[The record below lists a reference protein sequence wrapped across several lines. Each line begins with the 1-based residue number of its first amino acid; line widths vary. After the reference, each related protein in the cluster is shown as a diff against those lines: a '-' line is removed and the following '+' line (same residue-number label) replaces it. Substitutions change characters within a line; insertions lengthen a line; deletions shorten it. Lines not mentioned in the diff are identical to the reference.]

1 MALSLA
7 RGVIVA
13 ILGLIAYGLY
23 THPPFES
30 VRRGEVLA
38 RTDALDGSV
47 SVYTSGT
54 VLVLPGIHQV
64 RRYSIR
70 DQVYRPEESASATGP
85 APFQSI
91 EGLSIGVDL
100 AVRWTVDRARLAQMS
115 KEFPDDISADLVAPA
130 VQGIVYP
137 TFARYSVR
145 EIFSQRRT
153 QIRDELIAELK
164 PKFTAMGLVLREVE
178 MGKVDLP
185 PDYRAGMEKLLS
197 EELETEKIHYTL
209 QLKEAQVKQQQ
220 LEAEADKVRRQTAAE
235 AAGQEQVIAARAQEE
250 TMKHILPFKQKQ
262 IEQRQLEAEADKVAR
277 IRTAEG
283 AAEARRI
290 EAKGEADSRQKL
302 ADAEAYRLDLVGK
315 ANAGQMER
323 EGALVARYPLL
334 IQKTLADK
342 LSDKVQVIIAPL
354 PAAGKFIGSSLIG
367 DQSSP
372 NSVDDAAALASV
384 STAPRQ
390 EPPGDARARGI
401 ARHRGPGPRRVARS
415 AAHECYRTHAAMAG
429 RCARGSR
436 RTGRIPEGLRLS
448 SRAGRILAGG
458 CGPAGRSL
466 RERRFRASRRAALP
480 ARKPGIR
487 GARH

>member
-1 MALSLA
+1 MSGRLDNLFEFI
-7 RGVIVA
+7 RR
-13 ILGLIAYGLY
+13 GLIEPLRQLGGVMVAALPSLTTGLWRFRWRVVITAVLILMVYGLCA
-23 THPPFES
+23 HPPFES

-47 SVYTSGT
+47 SIYTAGT

-64 RRYSIR
+64 RRYSLR
-70 DQVYRPEESASATGP
+70 DQVYRPTGNASATGQ
-85 APFQSI
+85 APFQSV

-100 AVRWTVDRARLAQMS
+100 AIRWTVDRARLAQMS
-115 KEFPDDISADLVAPA
+115 REFPDDISADLVAPA

-153 QIRDELIAELK
+153 EIQRELMVELK
-164 PKFTAMGLVLREVE
+164 PKFTAMGLVLRAVD

-262 IEQRQLEAEADKVAR
+262 IEQRQLEAEAEKVAR

-315 ANAGQMER
+315 ASAGQMER

-354 PAAGKFIGSSLIG
+354 PAAGKFIGSSLLG
-367 DQSSP
+367 DQSP
-372 NSVDDAAALASV
+372 VNSVYDAATPVASQV
-384 STAPRQ
+384 RDPR
-390 EPPGDARARGI
+390 
-401 ARHRGPGPRRVARS
+401 
-415 AAHECYRTHAAMAG
+415 
-429 RCARGSR
+429 
-436 RTGRIPEGLRLS
+436 
-448 SRAGRILAGG
+448 
-458 CGPAGRSL
+458 
-466 RERRFRASRRAALP
+466 
-480 ARKPGIR
+480 
-487 GARH
+487 

>member
-1 MALSLA
+1 MSGRLDALFEFVRRGLMEPLGRLGRLVFAALRSLTTGLW
-7 RGVIVA
+7 RFGWRVVITAVVV
-13 ILGLIAYGLY
+13 LIVYGLW
-23 THPPFES
+23 THPPFDS

-38 RTDALDGSV
+38 RSDTFDGSV

-70 DQVYRPEESASATGP
+70 DQIYRPTESASATGP
-85 APFQSI
+85 APFQSV

-130 VQGIVYP
+130 VRGVVYP

-153 QIRDELIAELK
+153 KIQQELIAELK
-164 PKFTAMGLVLREVE
+164 PKFTAMGLVLREVD

-197 EELETEKIHYTL
+197 EELETEKVHYTL

-235 AAGQEQVIAARAQEE
+235 AAGQEQVIAAHAQEE

-262 IEQRQLEAEADKVAR
+262 IEQRQLEAEAEKVAR

-315 ANAGQMER
+315 ASAGQMER

-334 IQKTLADK
+334 IQKALADK

-354 PAAGKFIGSSLIG
+354 PAAGKFIGSSLFG
-367 DQSSP
+367 DQSLVNP
-372 NSVDDAAALASV
+372 VDDAAATVTSQV
-384 STAPRQ
+384 
-390 EPPGDARARGI
+390 
-401 ARHRGPGPRRVARS
+401 
-415 AAHECYRTHAAMAG
+415 
-429 RCARGSR
+429 RGSR
-436 RTGRIPEGLRLS
+436 
-448 SRAGRILAGG
+448 
-458 CGPAGRSL
+458 
-466 RERRFRASRRAALP
+466 
-480 ARKPGIR
+480 
-487 GARH
+487 

>member
-1 MALSLA
+1 MSGRLDALFEFVQRALIELVAALRSLA
-7 RGVIVA
+7 AGFLRFRWRVA
-13 ILGLIAYGLY
+13 TTAVLVLIAYGLY
-23 THPPFES
+23 IHPPFAS

-47 SVYTSGT
+47 SVYTAGT
-54 VLVLPGIHQV
+54 VIVLPGIHQV

-70 DQVYRPEESASATGP
+70 DQVYRPTESTRATGP
-85 APFQSI
+85 APFQSV

-100 AVRWTVDRARLAQMS
+100 AVRWTVDLTRLSQMT

-153 QIRDELIAELK
+153 QIQRELIAELK
-164 PKFTAMGLVLREVE
+164 PKFTAMGLVLRTVD

-235 AAGQEQVIAARAQEE
+235 AAGQEQVIAAHAQEE

-262 IEQRQLEAEADKVAR
+262 IEQRQLEAEAEKVAR

-323 EGALVARYPLL
+323 EGALVTRYPLL

-354 PAAGKFIGSSLIG
+354 PAAGKFIGSSLLG
-367 DQSSP
+367 EQSP
-372 NSVDDAAALASV
+372 VNPVEDAMVPVIS
-384 STAPRQ
+384 
-390 EPPGDARARGI
+390 
-401 ARHRGPGPRRVARS
+401 HVA
-415 AAHECYRTHAAMAG
+415 
-429 RCARGSR
+429 GSR
-436 RTGRIPEGLRLS
+436 
-448 SRAGRILAGG
+448 
-458 CGPAGRSL
+458 
-466 RERRFRASRRAALP
+466 
-480 ARKPGIR
+480 
-487 GARH
+487 

>member
-1 MALSLA
+1 MSGRLDAFFEFVRRGIIEPLGRLGGLLAAALRSLTTGLW
-7 RGVIVA
+7 RFRWRVSMTA
-13 ILGLIAYGLY
+13 ILVLIVYGLC
-23 THPPFES
+23 THPPFAS

-38 RTDALDGSV
+38 RTGALDGSV
-47 SVYTSGT
+47 SVYTTGT

-70 DQVYRPEESASATGP
+70 DQVYRPTGSASATGP
-85 APFQSI
+85 APFQSV

-100 AVRWTVDRARLAQMS
+100 AVRWTVDLARLPQMT

-153 QIRDELIAELK
+153 EIKQELIAELK
-164 PKFTAMGLVLREVE
+164 PKFTAMGLVLREVDI
-178 MGKVDLP
+178 GKVDLP
-185 PDYRAGMEKLLS
+185 PDYRAGMEKLLA
-197 EELETEKIHYTL
+197 EELETEKIHYSL

-262 IEQRQLEAEADKVAR
+262 IEQRKLEAEADKVSR

-290 EAKGEADSRQKL
+290 EARGEADSRQKL

-315 ANAGQMER
+315 AGAGQLER
-323 EGALVARYPLL
+323 EGVLVTRYPLL

-354 PAAGKFIGSSLIG
+354 PAAGRFIGSSLLG
-367 DQSSP
+367 DQGP
-372 NSVDDAAALASV
+372 VNPIEDTAATTSK
-384 STAPRQ
+384 
-390 EPPGDARARGI
+390 
-401 ARHRGPGPRRVARS
+401 
-415 AAHECYRTHAAMAG
+415 
-429 RCARGSR
+429 ARGS
-436 RTGRIPEGLRLS
+436 P
-448 SRAGRILAGG
+448 
-458 CGPAGRSL
+458 
-466 RERRFRASRRAALP
+466 
-480 ARKPGIR
+480 
-487 GARH
+487 

>member
-1 MALSLA
+1 MSGRVDAFFELVRRGLVEPLSRLGGLLTSALRSLTA
-7 RGVIVA
+7 GLWRFRWRT
-13 ILGLIAYGLY
+13 LIAAGMVLVGYGLY
-23 THPPFES
+23 AHPPFDS

-38 RTDALDGSV
+38 RIDSFDGSV

-70 DQVYRPEESASATGP
+70 DQVYRPTESASATGP
-85 APFQSI
+85 APFQSV

-100 AVRWTVDRARLAQMS
+100 TVRWTVDLARLTQMT

-153 QIRDELIAELK
+153 EIQQRLIAELQ
-164 PKFTAMGLVLREVE
+164 PKFTAMGLVLRDVDI
-178 MGKVDLP
+178 GKVDLP
-185 PDYRAGMEKLLS
+185 ADYRAGMEKLLS
-197 EELETEKIHYTL
+197 EELETEKVHYTL

-315 ANAGQMER
+315 ASAGQMER
-323 EGALVARYPLL
+323 EGVLVERYPLL

-367 DQSSP
+367 DQSSV
-372 NSVDDAAALASV
+372 NS
-384 STAPRQ
+384 
-390 EPPGDARARGI
+390 
-401 ARHRGPGPRRVARS
+401 
-415 AAHECYRTHAAMAG
+415 AG
-429 RCARGSR
+429 
-436 RTGRIPEGLRLS
+436 
-448 SRAGRILAGG
+448 
-458 CGPAGRSL
+458 
-466 RERRFRASRRAALP
+466 ASR
-480 ARKPGIR
+480 
-487 GARH
+487 

>member
-1 MALSLA
+1 MPKKAWSKRTGTSCAFSPTGTYHTSPQLPHALAIKDCETHSIEPVRLYNGSVAKMAGRLDAFFEFVRRGISEPLGRLGGLAAAALRSLTTGLWRFRWRA
-7 RGVIVA
+7 VITA
-13 ILGLIAYGLY
+13 ILVLIVYGLCA
-23 THPPFES
+23 HPPFDS
-30 VRRGEVLA
+30 VRRGEVLV

-47 SVYTSGT
+47 SVYGAGT

-70 DQVYRPEESASATGP
+70 DQVYRPTESASATGP
-85 APFQSI
+85 APFQSV

-100 AVRWTVDRARLAQMS
+100 SVRWTVDRARLAQLS

-153 QIRDELIAELK
+153 VIQRELTAELR
-164 PKFTAMGLVLREVE
+164 PIFTAMGLVLHEVD

-209 QLKEAQVKQQQ
+209 QLKEAQLKQQQ
-220 LEAEADKVRRQTAAE
+220 LEAEAGKVRRQTAAE
-235 AAGQEQVIAARAQEE
+235 AAGLEQVIAARAQEE

-262 IEQRQLEAEADKVAR
+262 IEQRQLEAEAEKVSR

-302 ADAEAYRLDLVGK
+302 ADAEA
-315 ANAGQMER
+315 
-323 EGALVARYPLL
+323 
-334 IQKTLADK
+334 
-342 LSDKVQVIIAPL
+342 
-354 PAAGKFIGSSLIG
+354 
-367 DQSSP
+367 
-372 NSVDDAAALASV
+372 
-384 STAPRQ
+384 
-390 EPPGDARARGI
+390 
-401 ARHRGPGPRRVARS
+401 
-415 AAHECYRTHAAMAG
+415 
-429 RCARGSR
+429 
-436 RTGRIPEGLRLS
+436 
-448 SRAGRILAGG
+448 
-458 CGPAGRSL
+458 
-466 RERRFRASRRAALP
+466 
-480 ARKPGIR
+480 
-487 GARH
+487 

>member
-1 MALSLA
+1 MSGRLDALFEFLRRLGGLAVAALRSLTMGLWRFRWRVVVTA
-7 RGVIVA
+7 VLVSIV
-13 ILGLIAYGLY
+13 YGLC

-30 VRRGEVLA
+30 VRRGELLA

-47 SVYTSGT
+47 NVYTAGT

-64 RRYSIR
+64 RHYSIR
-70 DQVYRPEESASATGP
+70 DQVYRPTDSASATGP

-115 KEFPDDISADLVAPA
+115 REFPDDISADLVAPA

-137 TFARYSVR
+137 TFAHYSVR

-153 QIRDELIAELK
+153 EIQRELIAKLE
-164 PKFTAMGLVLREVE
+164 PKFTAMGLVLRDVD

-262 IEQRQLEAEADKVAR
+262 IEQRQLEAEAEKVAR

-283 AAEARRI
+283 TAEARRI

-323 EGALVARYPLL
+323 EGVLVARYPLL

-354 PAAGKFIGSSLIG
+354 PAAGKFIGSSLVG
-367 DQSSP
+367 EQSP
-372 NSVDDAAALASV
+372 VNPVDEAATVTSK
-384 STAPRQ
+384 
-390 EPPGDARARGI
+390 
-401 ARHRGPGPRRVARS
+401 
-415 AAHECYRTHAAMAG
+415 AG
-429 RCARGSR
+429 
-436 RTGRIPEGLRLS
+436 
-448 SRAGRILAGG
+448 
-458 CGPAGRSL
+458 
-466 RERRFRASRRAALP
+466 ASR
-480 ARKPGIR
+480 
-487 GARH
+487 

>member
-1 MALSLA
+1 MSGRLDAFFEFVRRGFIEPLGRLGGLVVAALGSVAAGLCRF
-7 RGVIVA
+7 RGRAVITAV
-13 ILGLIAYGLY
+13 LVLIVYGLC

-47 SVYTSGT
+47 SVYTAGT

-70 DQVYRPEESASATGP
+70 DQVYRPAESASATGP
-85 APFQSI
+85 APFQSV

-130 VQGIVYP
+130 VQSIVYP

-153 QIRDELIAELK
+153 EIQEKLIAELK
-164 PKFTAMGLVLREVE
+164 PKFTAMGLVLREVD

-220 LEAEADKVRRQTAAE
+220 VEAEADKVRRQTAAE

-262 IEQRQLEAEADKVAR
+262 IEQRKLEAEADKVAR

-290 EAKGEADSRQKL
+290 EARGEADSRQKL

-315 ANAGQMER
+315 ASAGQMER
-323 EGALVARYPLL
+323 EGALVSRYPLL

-354 PAAGKFIGSSLIG
+354 PAAGKFIGSSLLG
-367 DQSSP
+367 DQSP
-372 NSVDDAAALASV
+372 VTAVDDAAVKVTSQVGV
-384 STAPRQ
+384 SR
-390 EPPGDARARGI
+390 
-401 ARHRGPGPRRVARS
+401 
-415 AAHECYRTHAAMAG
+415 
-429 RCARGSR
+429 
-436 RTGRIPEGLRLS
+436 
-448 SRAGRILAGG
+448 
-458 CGPAGRSL
+458 
-466 RERRFRASRRAALP
+466 
-480 ARKPGIR
+480 
-487 GARH
+487 

>member
-1 MALSLA
+1 MSGRLDTFFEFL
-7 RGVIVA
+7 RR
-13 ILGLIAYGLY
+13 GLIEPLGRLGGVAVAALRAAVTGLLRFRWRVVTTAVLALIVYGLC
-23 THPPFES
+23 THPPFDS

-47 SVYTSGT
+47 SIYTAGT
-54 VLVLPGIHQV
+54 ILVLPGIHQV

-70 DQVYRPEESASATGP
+70 DQVYRPTESASATGP
-85 APFQSI
+85 APFQSV

-100 AVRWTVDRARLAQMS
+100 VVRWTVDLTRLSQMT
-115 KEFPDDISADLVAPA
+115 KEFPDDIGADLVAPA
-130 VQGIVYP
+130 VQGIAYP
-137 TFARYSVR
+137 TLARYSVR

-153 QIRDELIAELK
+153 EIKQELIAELM
-164 PKFTAMGLVLREVE
+164 PKFTAMGLVLREVDI
-178 MGKVDLP
+178 GKVDLP
-185 PDYRAGMEKLLS
+185 LDYRAGMEKLLS

-290 EAKGEADSRQKL
+290 EARGEADSRQKL

-323 EGALVARYPLL
+323 EGVLVARYPLL

-367 DQSSP
+367 DQGLVNP
-372 NSVDDAAALASV
+372 NDDAAATTS
-384 STAPRQ
+384 Q
-390 EPPGDARARGI
+390 ARA
-401 ARHRGPGPRRVARS
+401 S
-415 AAHECYRTHAAMAG
+415 
-429 RCARGSR
+429 
-436 RTGRIPEGLRLS
+436 
-448 SRAGRILAGG
+448 
-458 CGPAGRSL
+458 
-466 RERRFRASRRAALP
+466 
-480 ARKPGIR
+480 K
-487 GARH
+487 

>member
-1 MALSLA
+1 MADRA
-7 RGVIVA
+7 
-13 ILGLIAYGLY
+13 
-23 THPPFES
+23 
-30 VRRGEVLA
+30 
-38 RTDALDGSV
+38 D
-47 SVYTSGT
+47 
-54 VLVLPGIHQV
+54 
-64 RRYSIR
+64 
-70 DQVYRPEESASATGP
+70 SASATGP
-85 APFQSI
+85 APFQSV

-100 AVRWTVDRARLAQMS
+100 VVRWTVDRARLAQTS

-130 VQGIVYP
+130 VQGIIYP

-153 QIRDELIAELK
+153 EIQQRLIAELQ
-164 PKFTAMGLVLREVE
+164 PKFTAMGLVLRDVDI
-178 MGKVDLP
+178 GKVDLP

-250 TMKHILPFKQKQ
+250 TMKHILPFKQRQ
-262 IEQRQLEAEADKVAR
+262 IEQRQLEAEAEKVAR

-290 EAKGEADSRQKL
+290 EARGEADSRQKL

-315 ANAGQMER
+315 ASAGQMER

-354 PAAGKFIGSSLIG
+354 PAAGKFIGSSLLG
-367 DQSSP
+367 DQSPVSA
-372 NSVDDAAALASV
+372 DDNAAATTS
-384 STAPRQ
+384 
-390 EPPGDARARGI
+390 
-401 ARHRGPGPRRVARS
+401 RV
-415 AAHECYRTHAAMAG
+415 
-429 RCARGSR
+429 
-436 RTGRIPEGLRLS
+436 
-448 SRAGRILAGG
+448 
-458 CGPAGRSL
+458 
-466 RERRFRASRRAALP
+466 
-480 ARKPGIR
+480 
-487 GARH
+487 GATR